1 MSVHSPVEGEV
12 SLGRLGKLLGMGL
25 SVEQAAKSF
34 LPAHADLPHAAGVGA
49 QVGSEGYVE
58 ALARVVFY
66 WAYPGVDAFGRTN
79 MWQIM
84 AGQRGCML
92 GILPAGPKN
101 HTGGL
106 RDYMGPSQRWVVTPN
121 NDTIYGAGFAD
132 LTTEAVVIQ
141 TPHDSPAGHYWTIQ
155 IVDVLTNVWH
165 QLGSASA
172 TPSGKFLLVG
182 PDWTGDKPDGF
193 LDVLR
198 VPTNVAGV
206 FPRSFAA
213 RSEESKKQARA
224 VLNQIGMYPL
234 SEDEPGPHDFAY
246 DKYAGHAVFPPGVT
260 AEMIAA
266 NPEASR
272 PDWVKPH
279 TFWIDLGAMLD
290 FNPQLSADDTA
301 IGEQARALVALY
313 RTNETYRPLLD
324 RVALSAYADL
334 HNVATYTQAGLD
346 AGNGWRRQ
354 PNGGLWGSDWYGRA
368 IAAVMYI
375 FVNDY
380 HEATYLT
387 RGTDS
392 AGQLLNGR
400 EHYTMTFDQNAL
412 PPVDRSR
419 GGFWSL
425 TMYNKD
431 IFMIAD
437 SPNGRVNIGTVN
449 LDADDLRFVDG
460 SLTLHLSH
468 DEPTDPDARANW
480 LPAPAD
486 QFCLAIRA
494 YVPDSSILDGTYQ
507 FPDITRAST

>member
-1 MSVHSPVEGEV
+1 
-12 SLGRLGKLLGMGL
+12 MGL
-25 SVEQAAKSF
+25 SPEHAAASF
-34 LPAHADLPHAAGVGA
+34 VPAHPDLPHAGGVAAQAG
-49 QVGSEGYVE
+49 SDSYVE

-84 AGQRGCML
+84 AGQRGSML

-101 HTGGL
+101 HTGGM

-132 LTTEAVVIQ
+132 LTTP
-141 TPHDSPAGHYWTIQ
+141 TDSPAGHYWTIQ
-155 IVDVLTNVWH
+155 ITDVLTNVWH

-172 TPSGKFLLVG
+172 TPGGKFLLVG
-182 PDWTGDKPDGF
+182 PAWTGEKPDGF
-193 LDVLR
+193 LDVLQ

-213 RSEESKKQARA
+213 HSEQSKAQARA
-224 VLNQIGMYPL
+224 VLDQAGMYPL
-234 SEDEPGPHDFAY
+234 SEDQPGQRDFEY
-246 DKYAGHAVFPPGVT
+246 EKYATHAVFPPGVT

-279 TFWIDLGAMLD
+279 TFWDDLGAMLD
-290 FNPQLSADDTA
+290 FNPQLAPDDTA
-301 IGEQARALVALY
+301 IGEQARALVALH
-313 RTNETYRPLLD
+313 RGDEQYRPILD

-334 HNVATYTQAGLD
+334 HNAATYAQAGLD

-354 PNGGLWGSDWYGRA
+354 PDGGLWGSDWYGRA
-368 IAAVMYI
+368 IAAVIYI

-380 HEATYLT
+380 HEAVYLT

-392 AGQLLNGR
+392 DGQLLNGR
-400 EHYTMTFDQNAL
+400 EHYTMTFDADAL

-431 IFMIAD
+431 IFMLAD
-437 SPNGRVNIGTVN
+437 PPGGRVNLGTVN
-449 LDADDLRFVDG
+449 LDAGDLAFADG
-460 SLTLHLSH
+460 KLTLHLSH
-468 DEPTDPDARANW
+468 DQPADPTARANW

-486 QFCLAIRA
+486 QFCLVIRA
-494 YVPDSSILDGTYQ
+494 YVPGQAILDNTYH
-507 FPDITRAST
+507 FPHVIRATP

>member
-1 MSVHSPVEGEV
+1 V
-12 SLGRLGKLLGMGL
+12 RATIKDMGL
-25 SVEQAAKSF
+25 SAEQAAQSF
-34 LPAHADLPHAAGVGA
+34 VPAHPDLPHAAGVAA
-49 QVGSEGYVE
+49 QTGSESYVE

-84 AGQRGCML
+84 AGQRGTML

-106 RDYMGPSQRWVVTPN
+106 GDYMSPSQRWVVTPN
-121 NDTIYGAGFAD
+121 SDTIYGAGFAD
-132 LTTEAVVIQ
+132 LTSEPVVIQ
-141 TPHDSPAGHYWTIQ
+141 TPTDSPEGHYWTIQ
-155 IVDVLTNVWH
+155 IVDVLANVCH
-165 QLGSASA
+165 QLGSASQ
-172 TPSGKFLLVG
+172 TPGGKFLLAG
-182 PDWTGDKPDGF
+182 PNWDGEKPGGF

-198 VPTNVAGV
+198 MPTNVAGV

-213 RSEESKKQARA
+213 RSEQSKAQARA
-224 VLNQIGMYPL
+224 VLNQLGMYPL
-234 SEDEPGPHDFAY
+234 AEDKPGPHAFEY
-246 DKYAGHAVFPPGVT
+246 NKYATHAVFPPGVT

-272 PDWVKPH
+272 PDWVKPR
-279 TFWIDLGAMLD
+279 TFWDDLGAMLD
-290 FNPQLSADDTA
+290 FNPQLGPDDTA
-301 IGEQARALVALY
+301 IGAQARALVALH
-313 RTNETYRPLLD
+313 RANEHYRPILD

-334 HNVATYTQAGLD
+334 HSAATYTQAGID

-354 PNGGLWGSDWYGRA
+354 PDGGLWGSDWYGRA
-368 IAAVMYI
+368 IAAVIYI

-380 HEATYLT
+380 HEAVYLT
-387 RGTDS
+387 RGTD
-392 AGQLLNGR
+392 GDDQLLNGR

-437 SPNGRVNIGTVN
+437 SPNGRVNLGTVN
-449 LDADDLRFVDG
+449 LDANDLVFADG
-460 SLTLHLSH
+460 KLTLHLSH
-468 DEPTDPDARANW
+468 DEPADLAAKANW

-486 QFCLAIRA
+486 QFCLVIRA
-494 YVPDSSILDGTYQ
+494 YVPDESILNDTYQ
-507 FPDITRAST
+507 FPDVIRAPS